1 MKKVMPGGNP
11 WRKGGRMD
19 IKEARAKLGMSQ
31 QKLSNAIGIPKRTI
45 ENWEMGTRKPPQ
57 WAENLIKERM
67 DDMTMDMI
75 IKTRRNED
83 YGCEEYNCGKGWRTT
98 LLGAMEEAGYPIK
111 TQTLTRYLQSVAIHK
126 GLDEYKAD
134 QIANQIERFFGELE
148 VPADL
153 NPSREQSTA
162 HETCTQPEV
171 FAPMGSKRK
180 DDKQD

>member
-1 MKKVMPGGNP
+1 
-11 WRKGGRMD
+11 MD
-19 IKEARAKLGMSQ
+19 IKEARTKLGMSQ
-31 QKLSNAIGIPKRTI
+31 QKLSNAMGIPKRTI
-45 ENWEMGTRKPPQ
+45 ENWEMGTRKPPV

-126 GLDEYKAD
+126 GLDEYKAE
-134 QIANQIERFFGELE
+134 QIAKQVERFFGKLE

-153 NPSREQSTA
+153 NPSREQSAA
-162 HETCTQPEV
+162 HEKQAYTQPEV
-171 FAPMGSKRK
+171 FIPMGTKWK